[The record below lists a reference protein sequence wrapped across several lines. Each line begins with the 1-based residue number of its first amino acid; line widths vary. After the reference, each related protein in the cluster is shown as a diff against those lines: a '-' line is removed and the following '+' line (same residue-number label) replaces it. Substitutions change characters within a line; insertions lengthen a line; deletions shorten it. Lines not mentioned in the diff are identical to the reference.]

1 MAFEIGVLL
10 AIGALVFWGIEEL
23 FLKESIAKI
32 GIYSTLLLNTVTGIF
47 VDFFLIF
54 VVFSS
59 SVILIS
65 AESFWIVFF
74 VGLLLYVEYIFF
86 YKALQKQEL
95 SLISALDETWI
106 LVSIPIAIFFFGEF
120 LTPLHAFAIG
130 IALLGAFFISVNVK
144 HLRKMRLISGAKYE
158 LLSIGA
164 AGVSSPLIRIVTE
177 DIGEFMAFFYLDA
190 IILLFIFMHRFVGK
204 TSYKKPNL
212 KQLKIVVASGI
223 ADGFAFAFFVLAI
236 AYADISVVTPIVAST
251 ALVAVIL
258 GRLILKEKTTLWQ
271 KIGIGLVIAAVVI
284 LANIA

>member
-23 FLKESIAKI
+23 FLKESISKI
-32 GIYSTLLLNTVTGIF
+32 GIHSTLLLNTITGIF

-54 VVFSS
+54 IAFSS
-59 SVILIS
+59 SIVLIS
-65 AESFWIVFF
+65 ATSFWIVFF
-74 VGLLLYVEYIFF
+74 VGFFLYIEYIFF

-106 LVSIPIAIFFFGEF
+106 LVSIPIAIFLFGEF
-120 LTPLHAFAIG
+120 LTPIHAFAIG

-144 HLRKMRLISGAKYE
+144 HLRRMKLISGAKYE
-158 LLSIGA
+158 LFSIGA
-164 AGVSSPLIRIVTE
+164 AGISSPFIRIVTE

-190 IILLFIFMHRFVGK
+190 IILLFIFMHRFLGK
-204 TSYKKPNL
+204 TEYKRPNMN
-212 KQLKIVVASGI
+212 QLKIVVASGI

-236 AYADISVVTPIVAST
+236 AYANISIVTPIVAST

-271 KIGIGLVIAAVVI
+271 KIGIALVIAAVVI
-284 LANIA
+284 LANLA